1 MIKKNLLIAGAM
13 LLIMTAFSVNKVQA
27 QTCVM
32 PPSCEDLGYT
42 MTEADCASAE
52 KILKCP
58 HDQSKMFCLT
68 MAEIDPGSSGNAGD
82 ILYEDHTTR
91 ADYVYMVD
99 NRAIGVVFDP
109 VNRLA
114 IALDEGYYRWAML
127 TSQIYYRKNSSMD
140 WTYLNVALQYGIDEK
155 DVLKDLMNCETNA
168 LTCGKGGK
176 ENTAIIMAQQTELQ
190 NLDERNK
197 NINYFSAADYCYKYQ
212 PGSVSS
218 VKSWFAAGQW
228 FLPNV
233 AELNILYQNKDKV
246 NAALQ
251 KINRN
256 VLQSGR
262 YWASTRYVE
271 RSAWALEMVN
281 GELRTYDMY
290 DYTHYVRPV
299 LAF

>member
-27 QTCVM
+27 QTCIM
-32 PPSCEDLGYT
+32 PPSCDDLGYT

-114 IALDEGYYRWAML
+114 IALDE
-127 TSQIYYRKNSSMD
+127 TSAKWGDGHIFKASQNGFPSYDAEDID
-140 WTYLNVALQYGIDEK
+140 IPDLLNCTDS
-155 DVLKDLMNCETNA
+155 NA
-168 LTCGKGGK
+168 VLTCGQGGK
-176 ENTAIIMAQQTELQ
+176 ENTAIIMAYRTKIQ
-190 NLDERNK
+190 NSDESNK
-197 NINYFSAADYCYKYQ
+197 NGIFYQAANYCYTYQ
-212 PGSVSS
+212 PSSVSS

-228 FLPNV
+228 FLPNM

-251 KINRN
+251 KINRKA
-256 VLQSGR
+256 LQSDY
-262 YWASTRYVE
+262 YWASTRYAELKV
-271 RSAWALEMVN
+271 WALDMRTS
-281 GELRTYDMY
+281 ELRFSNMDGGG
-290 DYTHYVRPV
+290 YVRPV

>member
-1 MIKKNLLIAGAM
+1 MMKKNVLIAGAM
-13 LLIMTAFSVNKVQA
+13 LLMITAFSVNKVQA

-114 IALDEGYYRWAML
+114 IALDEKVLWWADG
-127 TSQIYYRKNSSMD
+127 TVVYSYPSSSSSSIAYNINVPALAD
-140 WTYLNVALQYGIDEK
+140 CQTY
-155 DVLKDLMNCETNA
+155 A

-176 ENTAIIMAQQTELQ
+176 ENTAIIMAVQTELH

-197 NINYFSAADYCYKYQ
+197 NMAYYPAADYCYKYQ
-212 PGSVSS
+212 PNSVSS
-218 VKSWFAAGQW
+218 VKNWFAAGQW
-228 FLPNV
+228 FLPNM
-233 AELNILYQNKDKV
+233 AELKILYQNKAVV

-251 KINRN
+251 KINRTGLTN
-256 VLQSGR
+256 SYYWSSTESERTVAWRLDMSDARGSVLDKH
-262 YWASTRYVE
+262 
-271 RSAWALEMVN
+271 RS
-281 GELRTYDMY
+281 YP
-290 DYTHYVRPV
+290 VRPV
-299 LAF
+299 LAY

>member
-1 MIKKNLLIAGAM
+1 MMKKNLLIAGAM
-13 LLIMTAFSVNKVQA
+13 LLILTAFSVNKVQA

-42 MTEADCASAE
+42 MSSTDCASAE

-91 ADYVYMVD
+91 ADYVYMTD

-114 IALDEGYYRWAML
+114 IALDEIRTYWAEGF
-127 TSQIYYRKNSSMD
+127 IYN
-140 WTYLNVALQYGIDEK
+140 YLQGGFSK
-155 DVLKDLMNCETNA
+155 DAENNDIPGLMNCTDNV
-168 LTCGKGGK
+168 LTCGKSGK
-176 ENTAIIMAQQTELQ
+176 ENTAIIMAFQTKIQ
-190 NLDERNK
+190 NSDANNK
-197 NINYFSAADYCYKYQ
+197 NTIYYFAANYCYTYQ
-212 PGSVSS
+212 PSSVSS

-228 FLPNV
+228 FLPNI

-251 KINRN
+251 KLNRRA
-256 VLQSGR
+256 LQSDY
-262 YWASTRYVE
+262 YWSSTEFSGYD
-271 RSAWALEMVN
+271 AWRLRMYN
-281 GELRTYDMY
+281 GSTGINGKNANGN
-290 DYTHYVRPV
+290 YVRPV

>member
-27 QTCVM
+27 QTCIM
-32 PPSCEDLGYT
+32 PPSCDDLGYT
-42 MTEADCASAE
+42 MSSTDCASAE

-114 IALDEGYYRWAML
+114 IALDEISAKWAISGYLYSA
-127 TSQIYYRKNSSMD
+127 SANGIPSS
-140 WTYLNVALQYGIDEK
+140 YAYIIDIP
-155 DVLKDLMNCETNA
+155 DLMNCTSNG

-176 ENTAIIMAQQTELQ
+176 ENTAIIMAYQTKIQ
-190 NLDERNK
+190 NSDERNK
-197 NINYFSAADYCYKYQ
+197 NTIYYPAADYCYKYQ

-233 AELNILYQNKDKV
+233 AELNILYQNKAVV

-251 KINRN
+251 KLNRST
-256 VLQSGR
+256 LRSSSGSH
-262 YWASTRYVE
+262 YWSSTEY
-271 RSAWALEMVN
+271 SNSDAWLWN
-281 GELRTYDMY
+281 TSPSNTGRNDK
-290 DYTHYVRPV
+290 DRDNYVRPV

>member
-1 MIKKNLLIAGAM
+1 MMKKNVLIAGAM
-13 LLIMTAFSVNKVQA
+13 LLMITAFSVNKVQA

-114 IALDEGYYRWAML
+114 IALDEKGLWWAEG
-127 TSQIYYRKNSSMD
+127 TVYSYQSSSSYSFAYNINVPALAD
-140 WTYLNVALQYGIDEK
+140 CQTY
-155 DVLKDLMNCETNA
+155 A

-176 ENTAIIMAQQTELQ
+176 ENTAIIMAFQTELQ
-190 NLDERNK
+190 NADTRNQ
-197 NINYFSAADYCYKYQ
+197 NVPYFPAANYCYKYQ
-212 PGSVSS
+212 PESVSS
-218 VKSWFAAGQW
+218 VKNWFAAGQW
-228 FLPNV
+228 FLPNM
-233 AELNILYQNKDKV
+233 AELNILYQNKAVV

-251 KINRN
+251 KINRTGVTN
-256 VLQSGR
+256 SY
-262 YWASTRYVE
+262 YWSSTESE
-271 RSAWALEMVN
+271 RSVAW
-281 GELRTYDMY
+281 RFDMRDGGGSVFDKPRNY
-290 DYTHYVRPV
+290 YVRPV
-299 LAF
+299 LAY

>member
-13 LLIMTAFSVNKVQA
+13 LLILTAFSVNKAQA

-42 MTEADCASAE
+42 MSSTDCASAE

-114 IALDEGYYRWAML
+114 IALDEISAKWGQGSVYNYNGGGEDTLFQLWDKG
-127 TSQIYYRKNSSMD
+127 IPN
-140 WTYLNVALQYGIDEK
+140 LQKCGA
-155 DVLKDLMNCETNA
+155 NP
-168 LTCGKGGK
+168 LTCGKAGK
-176 ENTAIIMAQQTELQ
+176 ENTAIIVAYEATLYAFSEK
-190 NLDERNK
+190 NK
-197 NINYFSAADYCYKYQ
+197 NQIFYPAASYCYKYQ
-212 PGSVSS
+212 PGSVSA

-246 NAALQ
+246 NVALQ
-251 KINRN
+251 KLNRSA
-256 VLQSGR
+256 LQSR
-262 YWASTRYVE
+262 PYWASTE
-271 RSAWALEMVN
+271 QSDSNAWYL
-281 GELRTYDMY
+281 DMASGQMDY
-290 DYTHYVRPV
+290 KYNQYTHKDSKITDRYVRPV

>member
-1 MIKKNLLIAGAM
+1 
-13 LLIMTAFSVNKVQA
+13 MTAFSVNKVQA

-32 PPSCEDLGYT
+32 PPSCEDLGYS
-42 MTEADCASAE
+42 MTEADCATAE

-114 IALDEGYYRWAML
+114 IALDE
-127 TSQIYYRKNSSMD
+127 TSAKWGDGFIYSSYPD
-140 WTYLNVALQYGIDEK
+140 NEADDIDIPDLLNCTDS
-155 DVLKDLMNCETNA
+155 NA
-168 LTCGKGGK
+168 VLTCGKGGK
-176 ENTAIIMAQQTELQ
+176 ENTAIIMAYQTKIQ
-190 NLDERNK
+190 NSDEQNK
-197 NINYFSAADYCYKYQ
+197 NTIYYFAADYCYKYQ
-212 PGSVSS
+212 PSSVSS

-228 FLPNV
+228 FLPNM

-251 KINRN
+251 KLNRSTLRSSSN
-256 VLQSGR
+256 SA
-262 YWASTRYVE
+262 YWSSTESTDIAAHFLIMY
-271 RSAWALEMVN
+271 N
-281 GELRTYDMY
+281 GNIGVSRKYSNY
-290 DYTHYVRPV
+290 YVRPV